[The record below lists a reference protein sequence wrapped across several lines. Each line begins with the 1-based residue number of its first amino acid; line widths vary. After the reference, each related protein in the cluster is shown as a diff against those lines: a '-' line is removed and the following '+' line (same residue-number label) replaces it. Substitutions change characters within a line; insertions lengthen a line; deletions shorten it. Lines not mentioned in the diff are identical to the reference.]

1 MKVLV
6 FDSSTRT
13 ISIYDSP
20 SLHVWLEMDG
30 FYRIIAPF
38 VALE

>member
-13 ISIYDSP
+13 IIYDSP